1 MSLLRP
7 RRLRSSDRPVGQ
19 EAVSGAAV
27 PVAIVEPDG
36 AAMATLSAPVAGR
49 WTIHRMAS
57 VDELATSGLADVP
70 GLAVVLGPSVA
81 SSASLE
87 TIGALGPAVRA
98 RRIVLVTAQPDME
111 LLRLALRMGVEDAIP
126 LDRVAVEL
134 PSVLAALEGAERSL
148 SPTRPQERT
157 PNASSISTPGRVVTV
172 FSPKGGA
179 GKSVLSVNL
188 ASTLA
193 RRGGRAVLVDA
204 DFALGDVSVMLRL
217 DPAHTIVEAVGR
229 LDRLDPTLI
238 GGLLT
243 HHEPSGLDVLAAPPS
258 PSDAEK
264 ITPVMLSGVLGV
276 LRTMA
281 SMVVVDTPPVL
292 DDLVLTLLAESDV
305 VVLVVSLDVP
315 SVKNARLGVQ
325 ALELVR
331 DPSAPVLLVLNRAG
345 SKVYLSTRDVER
357 TLGLAADV
365 TLPSDVLVPR
375 SINKG
380 VPAALAYERSRFAGG
395 IRRLADLVVTAGGG
409 GGAR

>member
-1 MSLLRP
+1 
-7 RRLRSSDRPVGQ
+7 VAAA
-19 EAVSGAAV
+19 EAV
-27 PVAIVEPDG
+27 PVAIIEPDS
-36 AAMATLSAPVAGR
+36 ATMAMLSGSVAGR

-70 GLAVVLGPSVA
+70 GVAVVLGPSVA
-81 SSASLE
+81 SRASLE
-87 TIGALGPAVRA
+87 AIAALGPAVRS
-98 RRIVLVTAQPDME
+98 RRIVLVSAEPDVE
-111 LLRLALRMGVEDAIP
+111 LLRLALRLGVEDAIP
-126 LDRVAVEL
+126 LERVAVEL
-134 PSVLAALEGAERSL
+134 PVALSALAQGERGGPPSRSEERRPGA
-148 SPTRPQERT
+148 PT
-157 PNASSISTPGRVVTV
+157 IGLPGRVVTV

-179 GKSVLSVNL
+179 GKSVVSVNL
-188 ASTLA
+188 AATMA
-193 RRGGRAVLVDA
+193 RRAMRTVLVDA

-217 DPAHTIVEAVGR
+217 DPPHTIAEAVGR
-229 LDRLDPTLI
+229 LDRLDSTLI

-264 ITPVMLSGVLGV
+264 ITPAMLSGVLGV

-281 SMVVVDTPPVL
+281 EVVVVDTPPVL
-292 DDLVLTLLAESDV
+292 DDLVLALLAESDV

-331 DPSAPVLLVLNRAG
+331 DPAAPVVLVLNRAG

-380 VPAALAYERSRFAGG
+380 TPAALAYERSRFAGG
-395 IRRLADLVVTAGGG
+395 IRRLADLVLSAGEGGG
-409 GGAR
+409 GR